1 MFCVPVPDRSG
12 QVTPPGPTVAFVLFN
27 NTLLQVK
34 SSRGQQ
40 SDQQRSLM
48 DQIMLGQQQDTNN
61 KELSTAAKTPVA
73 ASKRTLVEDE
83 DKAFEDWKQ
92 GILRRAV
99 EAGFE
104 QYSKYLR
111 PTTTTS
117 SA

>member
-1 MFCVPVPDRSG
+1 
-12 QVTPPGPTVAFVLFN
+12 
-27 NTLLQVK
+27 
-34 SSRGQQ
+34 
-40 SDQQRSLM
+40 
-48 DQIMLGQQQDTNN
+48 MLGQQQDTNN
-61 KELSTAAKTPVA
+61 KEPSTAAKTPVA